1 MVFLRPSVGLDD
13 DMVNIEDGQK
23 DFGKSV
29 YKEFSWMLE
38 VLICQWI
45 VIIRTSE

>member
-1 MVFLRPSVGLDD
+1 MVFLRPSVGSDD
-13 DMVNIEDGQK
+13 DMVNGQK